1 MKKQIPL
8 YLTPDQR
15 SHLEQLI
22 RSGNAPAR
30 TQTRARILLLI
41 DRSTGD
47 ARTEAD
53 VAQNLLCSVTTVGNV
68 RARCLKEGVEAALYD
83 KPRPGRAPKI
93 TGDIE
98 AQITVLA
105 CSDPPEGHAKWTV
118 RLLSERVV
126 ELGLVDLLHHTTL
139 WERLKKTNSSPG
151 KSSPGLSESPP
162 HST

>member
-8 YLTPDQR
+8 YLKPEER
-15 SHLEQLI
+15 AHLEQLI
-22 RSGNAPAR
+22 RSGSAPAR

-47 ARTEAD
+47 ARTESQ
-53 VAQNLLCSVTTVGNV
+53 VAQSVLCSVTTVGNV
-68 RARCLKEGVEAALYD
+68 RARCLKEGIEAALYD

-105 CSDPPEGHAKWTV
+105 CSDPPEGRAKWTV

-126 ELGLVDLLHHTTL
+126 ELGLVDSLHHTTL

-151 KSSPGLSESPP
+151 KSKPGSSVNPLR
-162 HST
+162 ST